1 MSSIGDHSTTQS
13 VSTQVAIERINVDK
27 EIPTKGMTK
36 PKPNVLLGRYIRRH
50 RRALDLS
57 VPDAAR
63 TAGVDITFWH
73 KIEKGLYESPS
84 PKVLAPIARVIG
96 APLADVY
103 GLAGYV
109 TTNDLPEFAPY
120 LRSKY
125 QLPPKALAE
134 LEIYFKHLRS
144 HYGIPDDQP
153 VYPPRERELGKP
165 GPKPQARPTGGPW
178 DDPEVAQDPAEAAS

>member
-1 MSSIGDHSTTQS
+1 MYLIGDYSTTPS
-13 VSTQVAIERINVDK
+13 ASTRIANESINVGK
-27 EIPTKGMTK
+27 ERQEKGMTK
-36 PKPNVLLGRYIRRH
+36 ARPNVLLGRFIRRH

-153 VYPPRERELGKP
+153 VYPPRERENGKP
-165 GPKPQARPTGGPW
+165 AAKRKERPTGGPW
-178 DDPEVAQDPAEAAS
+178 DDPAVSGDSREASS